1 VKSDYR
7 LTAVMVTKG
16 SMTAAQVVVELDLL
30 LPSYKGSWI
39 VEEKGQ
45 NMFTTMFPSS
55 DELHRMVLW
64 GPVVAKNVEATMEIE
79 ETMDKNIYRY
89 EIPKA
94 WVQFRGLPKE
104 LMEFPVIWAVVS
116 MLGATQMV
124 DMKFTKEHNVARF
137 KVAVLDPDLIPNL
150 VDVLIGD
157 YVYELPFRVEFEG
170 EENNPMPIDMDID
183 PTGHGGEDNGDNLE
197 GGDGKENTGGK
208 DRNASS
214 NSKMD
219 TTQAGNSQTGTGQKI
234 HKQNTTETIKPVVA
248 SSPTGPNESLLA
260 EPLMAGVDDF
270 GKKSQQQSKP
280 KNVPAN
286 PYATPTRSSKRSAAT
301 TDVDSV
307 EKASKLKAK
316 KNLDVPQ
323 NKGNGISFTL
333 LDESIVLSNISNV
346 GISISSSVN
355 VSSFVSDLKAAE
367 LSRLKESVNKNKVI
381 LNDSEEI
388 LENVEEFDP
397 IALETLCGNLVE
409 GVSDVDCELE
419 LALLLTSHRKKISF
433 KQEEKKDKKVK
444 NTV

>member
-1 VKSDYR
+1 
-7 LTAVMVTKG
+7 
-16 SMTAAQVVVELDLL
+16 
-30 LPSYKGSWI
+30 
-39 VEEKGQ
+39 
-45 NMFTTMFPSS
+45 
-55 DELHRMVLW
+55 
-64 GPVVAKNVEATMEIE
+64 
-79 ETMDKNIYRY
+79 
-89 EIPKA
+89 
-94 WVQFRGLPKE
+94 
-104 LMEFPVIWAVVS
+104 

-150 VDVLIGD
+150 VDVLIRD
-157 YVYELPFRVEFEG
+157 YVYELQFRVEIEG

-183 PTGHGGEDNGDNLE
+183 PTRHGGEDNGDNLE

-219 TTQAGNSQTGTGQKI
+219 TQAGNSQTGTGQKI

-280 KNVPAN
+280 KNLPAN

-301 TDVDSV
+301 ADVDSV

-323 NKGNGISFTL
+323 NKGNDNLISFTS
-333 LDESIVLSNISNV
+333 LDESVVLSNISNV
-346 GISISSSVN
+346 GI
-355 VSSFVSDLKAAE
+355 
-367 LSRLKESVNKNKVI
+367 
-381 LNDSEEI
+381 
-388 LENVEEFDP
+388 
-397 IALETLCGNLVE
+397 
-409 GVSDVDCELE
+409 
-419 LALLLTSHRKKISF
+419 
-433 KQEEKKDKKVK
+433 
-444 NTV
+444 